1 MLRATWKRLGSRIW
15 LAIALV
21 FVLHSAASAQLFP
34 NFPIRRERPGCATEP
49 PFNAQVRRDYFGYYP
64 TCWTR
69 FPAGWAC
76 PCPNPELPN
85 LAESIRRYGPLDP
98 KSRPGGT
105 TDAEPKPGMDDE
117 NLDPKSE
124 VPPGDNPNLPLPNGG
139 RSPFDLDPSP
149 TPGSGP
155 GARPN
160 QGGFVPTPSPN
171 TGRPSNSTS
180 LMDMPKL
187 PETVPATSFES
198 SVKPGSMSIIP
209 DATLA
214 SSELSDLRPD
224 LGPLP
229 STSFPVPSGVTT
241 EFAPARIS
249 ATPPAQAP
257 RRRSFLGGLFG
268 GNPRTR

>member
-1 MLRATWKRLGSRIW
+1 MFRATWKQLSSRTW
-15 LAIALV
+15 LAMALV
-21 FVLHSAASAQLFP
+21 FLIPSMAPAQLFP
-34 NFPIRRERPGCATEP
+34 NLPIRRERPGCATEP

-85 LAESIRRYGPLDP
+85 LAKSISDYGPLDP
-98 KSRPGGT
+98 RRKQDGPAEG
-105 TDAEPKPGMDDE
+105 EPKPGMDEE
-117 NLDPKSE
+117 NPDPSADPKPE
-124 VPPGDNPNLPLPNGG
+124 AAPGDNPNLPLPNPT

-149 TPGSGP
+149 TPGPGP

-160 QGGFVPTPSPN
+160 PGATSPN
-171 TGRPSNSTS
+171 TGRPSGSTS
-180 LMDMPKL
+180 LMEMPKL
-187 PETVPATSFES
+187 PETAPATSFES
-198 SVKPGSMSIIP
+198 PLKPGSMTMTP

-214 SSELSDLRPD
+214 SSESSDLRPD

-229 STSFPVPSGVTT
+229 STPYSVPSGVTT
-241 EFAPARIS
+241 TTVPNRVPAPA
-249 ATPPAQAP
+249 PAQAP

-268 GNPRTR
+268 GNTRTR